1 MSTIAILLFCS
12 TGLALYLLLTLLFS
26 RQLTVEARVRELLP
40 ESTRHLAWRTSAS
53 RIALVYLTWLQRMTP
68 KHIGERE
75 QVQARRSGFK
85 TAEAIRQYER
95 LRGSVYGV
103 AIILPIFSLLS
114 GHSAIHLELA
124 IVFPLFVLI
133 GFRFYLKRRERL
145 LQEKTRRDL
154 PQVIDMITISV
165 EAGLGFDQS
174 LTRVTEQMNSPL
186 IDELRQVLLEMSLG
200 KSRRNAFRDAANR
213 VGIDEFQSVMN
224 ALIHADRVGMGIALV
239 LRIQGAEVRRRLKQ
253 KAEEKA
259 MKAPIKI
266 LFPLVF
272 FIFPGLFV
280 ILMGP
285 AVLRII
291 AGLSHA

>member
-1 MSTIAILLFCS
+1 M
-12 TGLALYLLLTLLFS
+12 
-26 RQLTVEARVRELLP
+26 P
-40 ESTRHLAWRTSAS
+40 ESPSTLAWRT
-53 RIALVYLTWLQRMTP
+53 LVNRFSQFYFMVLLKLTP
-68 KHIGERE
+68 KQIRERE
-75 QVQARRSGFK
+75 QAQARRSGFK

-95 LRGSVYGV
+95 LRGMVYG
-103 AIILPIFSLLS
+103 AMLILPFFCLFS
-114 GHSAIHLELA
+114 GHSAIHVESA
-124 IVFPLFVLI
+124 IVLPLFVLI
-133 GFRFYLKRRERL
+133 GFRFYMKRRERL
-145 LQEKTRRDL
+145 LQEQMRRDL

-174 LTRVTEQMNSPL
+174 LTRVTEQMDSSL
-186 IDELRQVLLEMSLG
+186 IDELRQILLEMNLG

-213 VGIDEFQSVMN
+213 VAIDEFQSLMN
-224 ALIHADRVGMGIALV
+224 ALIHADRVGMGIAGV